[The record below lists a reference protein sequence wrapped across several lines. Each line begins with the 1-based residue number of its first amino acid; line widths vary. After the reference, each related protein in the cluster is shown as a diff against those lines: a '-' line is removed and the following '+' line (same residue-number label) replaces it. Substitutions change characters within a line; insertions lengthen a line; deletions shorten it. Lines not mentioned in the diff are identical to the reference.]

1 MREMYA
7 MMGGNRPIL
16 LQYSTEKLEAM
27 DGEADVV
34 ITKATDVIITKDD
47 EEDAQVFPQEKSS
60 EKSTTQ
66 IASCVDELA
75 LIRSNSSSYSGS
87 PSKQLSEYSSACSC
101 HRGSTSVPAHLDP
114 GHKSSSPRFTT
125 QFLRR
130 CSNPEC
136 PARRGPSRGLLILS
150 AKKFRRII
158 GISLKSRS
166 FNSLIHIEC
175 EGVAQEDTETVIYT
189 TTTDIKKLRKILESG
204 LASVRERN
212 VDNWTLLHVSSGERY
227 RVV

>member
-1 MREMYA
+1 MREMHA

-34 ITKATDVIITKDD
+34 ITKATDVVVTKDD
-47 EEDAQVFPQEKSS
+47 EEDAQVFPQEKSFP
-60 EKSTTQ
+60 KSTTQ
-66 IASCVDELA
+66 IASHVDELA
-75 LIRSNSSSYSGS
+75 LIRLDSSSCSGTL
-87 PSKQLSEYSSACSC
+87 SKQLSEHSSACSC
-101 HRGSTSVPAHLDP
+101 HSGSASVPAHLDP
-114 GHKSSSPRFTT
+114 GRKSSSSRFTT

-136 PARRGPSRGLLILS
+136 PARRGPSRGLLVLS
-150 AKKFRRII
+150 AKKFKQII

-166 FNSLIHIEC
+166 LNSLIHIDC
-175 EGVAQEDTETVIYT
+175 EGVAPGGTETVIYT

-212 VDNWTLLHVSSGERY
+212 VDNWTLLHVSKG
-227 RVV
+227 